1 MCRRVGRRCL
11 AAAEVLDER
20 WMDKC
25 KRRGAT
31 LSTKKHQRCYQS
43 AEYGDSLL
51 DSFHGWPLV
60 LPVRLAL
67 QARS

>member
-1 MCRRVGRRCL
+1 L

-20 WMDKC
+20 WVDKC

-31 LSTKKHQRCYQS
+31 LSMKKHQRCYQS

-51 DSFHGWPLV
+51 DSFHGRLLV
-60 LPVRLAL
+60 MPDRLVL